1 MAQRAKVFGERKVY
15 VAVIH
20 LGDDYSSATYVKHKK
35 AYGDAIGLPV
45 IVFGQNHIAEYDR
58 NQAGK
63 FDDVGIYINQKYDSI
78 GKIMELIRYLNQ
90 DAECVGIIVQLP
102 LPAEFKSYKTQILSA
117 ITPTKDIDGLGGVLT
132 GLVSI
137 DVIDFIPATP
147 KAVLYLLDNYGL

>member
-1 MAQRAKVFGERKVY
+1 MAQRAKIFGERKVY

-90 DAECVGIIVQLP
+90 DNECVGIIVQLP
-102 LPAEFKSYKTQILSA
+102 LPENFKQYKTEILSA
-117 ITPTKDIDGLGGVLT
+117 ITPTKDIDGLG
-132 GLVSI
+132 
-137 DVIDFIPATP
+137 
-147 KAVLYLLDNYGL
+147 